1 MSSLGQLPD
10 LLIVLIYILI
20 YIEHVF
26 DTTRSLRQKTEGWQ
40 LGAYRPPP
48 FVPSLPWV
56 RSLSQATGTG
66 LRNRSIPN
74 QVAQMGAKIR

>member
-26 DTTRSLRQKTEGWQ
+26 DTTRSLRQKAEGWQ
-40 LGAYRPPP
+40 LGAYRSPP